1 MLLLVKASHALLDRS
16 RTGFDVEGVLGDF
29 SGDFEHFCRAPH
41 KYILIASEEIGELA
55 FLFRVHKYIL
65 IASEEIGEL
74 AFLFRVQTCPHLH
87 GLGRVSGTD
96 VHDLGVLV
104 YLENA

>member
-55 FLFRVHKYIL
+55 FLFRV
-65 IASEEIGEL
+65 
-74 AFLFRVQTCPHLH
+74 QTCPHLH